1 VAVNRQHKRPLWAF
15 FIGVFRANVQDL
27 TVLFE
32 PVIESM
38 GYELVGVEFTG
49 SINHGTLR
57 IYIDREEG
65 VSLDDCA
72 SISHQISAILDVE
85 EPIQQSYDLE
95 ISSPGLN
102 RPLFKLA
109 DFERFSGQLAK
120 IKMSVAVA
128 GRRNFKGL
136 LKGVADSQLIQIEVD
151 GEIYQLPLAD
161 IGKANLIA

>member
-1 VAVNRQHKRPLWAF
+1 MK
-15 FIGVFRANVQDL
+15 DL

-32 PVIESM
+32 PVVESM

-57 IYIDREEG
+57 VYIDREDG
-65 VSLDDCA
+65 VNLDDCA
-72 SISHQISAILDVE
+72 SISHQLSGVLDVE
-85 EPIQQSYDLE
+85 EPIQQGYDLE
-95 ISSPGLN
+95 ISSPGLD

-109 DFERFSGQLAK
+109 DFERFSGQVAK
-120 IKMSVAVA
+120 IKMSVAVD
-128 GRRNFKGL
+128 GRRNFKGVL
-136 LKGVADSQLIQIEVD
+136 QGVTDSKLIEIEVD